1 MRFPIVRWKQIYWFI
16 MLPVFF
22 SVPIYQAVAT
32 TISNTASFAGDNIN
46 SRNTNSAIFTAQTPT
61 LQITKTADKITVKP
75 GDTVLYRI
83 AIRNTGTVNANNLV
97 LTDTLPRG
105 LVLETRSVQASLIS
119 SNSNNSSRVGSAI
132 AIPVTSSRVDD
143 RNININFAGS
153 LPPSGI
159 INLVYAATVTPD
171 ALRGNGRNL
180 AIANVGSIRSNTASH
195 QLRLR
200 PGIFSDCGT
209 LIGRVFVDKNFDGEQ
224 QNGEPGIPNA
234 VIFLDDGNRILTDSN
249 GMFSVANVI
258 AGNRT
263 GTLDLTS
270 LPGYILAPNQRKI
283 ERNGQSRLVKLAP
296 SGMARM
302 NFAVTPAFREGK

>member
-1 MRFPIVRWKQIYWFI
+1 MQFLFNRWKNHYWLFVTCPGIAMGTIYHAFAI
-16 MLPVFF
+16 
-22 SVPIYQAVAT
+22 AV
-32 TISNTASFAGDNIN
+32 SNTANFGGDNLNLI
-46 SRNTNSAIFTAQTPT
+46 NTNTTIFTAEVPS
-61 LQITKTADKITVKP
+61 LQITKTANTINVKP

-83 AIRNTGTVNANNLV
+83 AIRNTGTVNANNLS
-97 LTDTLPRG
+97 LTDTSPQG
-105 LVLETRSVQASLIS
+105 LVIETSSLKASL
-119 SNSNNSSRVGSAI
+119 NQNGTVTN
-132 AIPVTSSRVDD
+132 IPVTATSRDN
-143 RNININFAGS
+143 RNLNINFAGS

-180 AIANVGSIRSNTASH
+180 AVASVGSIRSNTASH

-200 PGIFSDCGT
+200 PGIFADCGT

-224 QNGEPGIPNA
+224 QDGEPGVPNA

-283 ERNGQSRLVKLAP
+283 ERNSQSRLVKLAP

-302 NFAVTPAFREGK
+302 NFAVTPAFREEK